1 MADGSNGNDW
11 GSAAVTR
18 TDESDWGSLG
28 PSADEGWGQKV
39 SDGWGASA
47 MDGWTV
53 ANIKANPTQQITR
66 KEGPPLA
73 RNAADDEPTA
83 EKEVDK
89 ICASALDGK
98 KKIAAIRAQ
107 LDDLDEKRAVV
118 QGQIDELMPELQ
130 EIRAQKGTALGVVQG
145 ARMPALWTDKAR
157 EMNTRRKTLPGG
169 CTTTLELKRAI
180 KETERSI
187 EHGSLSLKEEKAA
200 LDRVRELNRGKE
212 IVKEY
217 ELDQLELDRVKA
229 EYTSQQAE
237 LKPLNQSLDQL
248 KAIAL
253 EKGGEM
259 DKMMAERESQKEAR
273 AAASAKMAE
282 LRANLDSCFEKVR
295 SHQADAPKAVAR
307 FFAAVRDLDA
317 KLNKDRAP
325 PPLPV
330 PAAPVA
336 VAPETKAPPAAAKP
350 AKAAEPKA
358 AKKKTAAKE
367 PAKEPKKDKKAK
379 KGKSKEGGSAG
390 LLLIGALGTVALAV
404 AAYLGLGSPESL
416 AQATARLQAKF
427 A

>member
-73 RNAADDEPTA
+73 RNAADDEPKA

-200 LDRVRELNRGKE
+200 LDRVRELNRGALTLPRSFRRPAPC
-212 IVKEY
+212 Y
-217 ELDQLELDRVKA
+217 PSA
-229 EYTSQQAE
+229 EQRSSWS
-237 LKPLNQSLDQL
+237 PPRSLV
-248 KAIAL
+248 
-253 EKGGEM
+253 
-259 DKMMAERESQKEAR
+259 SS
-273 AAASAKMAE
+273 AASSR
-282 LRANLDSCFEKVR
+282 RAFARTPRARRQGDSQGVR
-295 SHQADAPKAVAR
+295 AR
-307 FFAAVRDLDA
+307 
-317 KLNKDRAP
+317 
-325 PPLPV
+325 
-330 PAAPVA
+330 PAGARSREGRVHI
-336 VAPETKAPPAAAKP
+336 PA
-350 AKAAEPKA
+350 
-358 AKKKTAAKE
+358 
-367 PAKEPKKDKKAK
+367 
-379 KGKSKEGGSAG
+379 G
-390 LLLIGALGTVALAV
+390 
-404 AAYLGLGSPESL
+404 
-416 AQATARLQAKF
+416 
-427 A
+427 